1 MFAGQPGEPFIVD
14 LVRGDP
20 GDPGRPGFDGLPGR
34 DGYPGKMGFVY
45 VCVIGGVGG
54 GQDHRFSTVMA
65 VILCR
70 NLVLCSMQS

>member
-54 GQDHRFSTVMA
+54 GAGS
-65 VILCR
+65 
-70 NLVLCSMQS
+70 